1 MELAKIKDNQWNAVR
16 KIYTEAFPKKEQ
28 KPFTSLKSS
37 VKKGKT
43 ELLTASENDTL
54 LGFTAL
60 IPYKDM
66 VMVDYLAVNSAIRS
80 KGTGSR
86 ILQNVCNLYSNKKIV
101 LLIEQ
106 IDKMA
111 ENNQQRIARRKFY
124 LRNGFASSD
133 IYISGVSV
141 SYYDMRRHLCDPH
154 PGDFHRRQHIRCHLG
169 LHGIHGPLML
179 YTL

>member
-37 VKKGKT
+37 VTKGKT

-86 ILQNVCNLYSNKKIV
+86 ILQNICNL
-101 LLIEQ
+101 
-106 IDKMA
+106 
-111 ENNQQRIARRKFY
+111 
-124 LRNGFASSD
+124 
-133 IYISGVSV
+133 
-141 SYYDMRRHLCDPH
+141 
-154 PGDFHRRQHIRCHLG
+154 
-169 LHGIHGPLML
+169 
-179 YTL
+179 

>member
-1 MELAKIKDNQWNAVR
+1 
-16 KIYTEAFPKKEQ
+16 
-28 KPFTSLKSS
+28 
-37 VKKGKT
+37 
-43 ELLTASENDTL
+43 
-54 LGFTAL
+54 
-60 IPYKDM
+60 M

-124 LRNGFASSD
+124 LRNGFTSSD
-133 IYISGVSV
+133 IYISGVSGNMEVLNYGGKV
-141 SYYDMRRHLCDPH
+141 SAKEYMELQKYAL
-154 PGDFHRRQHIRCHLG
+154 GKIFFLFSGIRLVK
-169 LHGIHGPLML
+169 
-179 YTL
+179 

>member
-133 IYISGVSV
+133 IYISGVSGNMEVLNYGGKV
-141 SYYDMRRHLCDPH
+141 SAKEYMELQKYALGSGGNSGGSGEAPDPAA
-154 PGDFHRRQHIRCHLG
+154 
-169 LHGIHGPLML
+169 
-179 YTL
+179 

>member
-1 MELAKIKDNQWNAVR
+1 MELTKIKDNQWNAVR

-111 ENNQQRIARRKFY
+111 ENSQKKILSKKRICFIGYLYKRRK
-124 LRNGFASSD
+124 RKHGGFE
-133 IYISGVSV
+133 
-141 SYYDMRRHLCDPH
+141 L
-154 PGDFHRRQHIRCHLG
+154 RRQGIGKGVYGTAKICSRQNILLFFQDSFDMIR
-169 LHGIHGPLML
+169 I
-179 YTL
+179 YFV

>member
-28 KPFTSLKSS
+28 KTFTSLKSS

-43 ELLTASENDTL
+43 KLLTASENDTL

-124 LRNGFASSD
+124 LRNGFTSSD
-133 IYISGVSV
+133 IYISGVSGNMEVLNYGGKV
-141 SYYDMRRHLCDPH
+141 SAKEYMELQKYAL
-154 PGDFHRRQHIRCHLG
+154 GKIFFLFSGIRLVK
-169 LHGIHGPLML
+169 
-179 YTL
+179 

>member
-16 KIYTEAFPKKEQ
+16 KIYTEAFTKKEQ

-66 VMVDYLAVNSAIRS
+66 VMVDYLAV
-80 KGTGSR
+80 TGKDRAGLAGCIFSNPVSQFHSSLLP
-86 ILQNVCNLYSNKKIV
+86 ILHGILCN
-101 LLIEQ
+101 
-106 IDKMA
+106 
-111 ENNQQRIARRKFY
+111 
-124 LRNGFASSD
+124 
-133 IYISGVSV
+133 
-141 SYYDMRRHLCDPH
+141 P
-154 PGDFHRRQHIRCHLG
+154 RQHIPYAPRLVPSV
-169 LHGIHGPLML
+169 LS
-179 YTL
+179 